1 MMTLFSNCI
10 FPFTFCIRF
19 QGKTSVRKHY
29 RTRISSLCFFRMLFE
44 RNFVIKS
51 FSCSTLSSAEI
62 EFQGAIQHSSQ
73 LPVEDSF
80 RSDLKKEEDIS
91 YTILILFLSYRLS
104 MRDFHTL
111 SENIDIEL

>member
-1 MMTLFSNCI
+1 
-10 FPFTFCIRF
+10 
-19 QGKTSVRKHY
+19 
-29 RTRISSLCFFRMLFE
+29 MLFE
-44 RNFVIKS
+44 GNFVIKS
-51 FSCSTLSSAEI
+51 FSSSTLSNAEI

-80 RSDLKKEEDIS
+80 RSNLKKEEDILDIS

-111 SENIDIEL
+111 SENLDIEL